1 MGRTQKSEAIVLRS
15 IRFSEADRILHLY
28 TAHRGRIGAIAK
40 GVRKT
45 KSRFGG
51 RLEPLSHVELM
62 LHEGSGELQTIT
74 GVELLRSHHE
84 TREDGYRLN
93 VGLIGAEAMLRL
105 FGEPEANE
113 RAFTALARFLDLL
126 DTAPP
131 VPGARPALDPL
142 VLAFQLKLLW
152 LAGYLPHLT
161 SCVECGSPTTLVG
174 FSARAGGAVCADHAR
189 GGAAALARRSRRDR
203 AHALDAACRLGRGGG
218 LGPRPAGR
226 TGRDHD
232 VVRGARRFPTPDGVG
247 LKRALGN
254 GLELDDAKQR
264 IDRREVHR
272 FLSEIAYWALGRPRE
287 TQDRLI
293 DEAQRVVGLYDG
305 DRQIGFCRAATDGN
319 SFVYLADVYVLESYR
334 GRGLGEE
341 LVREMV
347 DNGPYAELRWLL
359 AYLGHAPALPQARLL
374 RTGLQGA
381 RKAFDQERERQRV
394 APGQAAVRAGEE
406 LEMDARGLDARREH
420 LVGGTRSRRAR
431 GGTRRRVR
439 RRSRPRAGCA
449 ASLDGLS
456 SRASTTGSNRSQRAH
471 TFGSSS
477 PVSRSNGIST
487 EPSSRAEY
495 AAHMAYVFTS
505 SSSSGDE
512 STGRPER
519 KSAQK
524 ASNEPS

>member
-189 GGAAALARRSRRDR
+189 EALRLSPDGLGAIERMLSTPLADSVAAAVSDR
-203 AHALDAACRLGRGGG
+203 ALRDALAVITTSYEEHGGF
-218 LGPRPAGR
+218 R
-226 TGRDHD
+226 
-232 VVRGARRFPTPDGVG
+232 
-247 LKRALGN
+247 
-254 GLELDDAKQR
+254 
-264 IDRREVHR
+264 
-272 FLSEIAYWALGRPRE
+272 
-287 TQDRLI
+287 
-293 DEAQRVVGLYDG
+293 
-305 DRQIGFCRAATDGN
+305 
-319 SFVYLADVYVLESYR
+319 
-334 GRGLGEE
+334 
-341 LVREMV
+341 
-347 DNGPYAELRWLL
+347 
-359 AYLGHAPALPQARLL
+359 L
-374 RTGLQGA
+374 RT
-381 RKAFDQERERQRV
+381 
-394 APGQAAVRAGEE
+394 
-406 LEMDARGLDARREH
+406 
-420 LVGGTRSRRAR
+420 
-431 GGTRRRVR
+431 
-439 RRSRPRAGCA
+439 
-449 ASLDGLS
+449 
-456 SRASTTGSNRSQRAH
+456 
-471 TFGSSS
+471 
-477 PVSRSNGIST
+477 VS
-487 EPSSRAEY
+487 A
-495 AAHMAYVFTS
+495 
-505 SSSSGDE
+505 
-512 STGRPER
+512 
-519 KSAQK
+519 
-524 ASNEPS
+524 